1 MWVPASDDWRAEAEF
16 VPGSDDEGGGRWV
29 YHQSVPHDGW
39 PLHWDEVT
47 FTAHT
52 TPFRH
57 LGFFPDMAPVWT
69 WMRER
74 VAGMDAPEC
83 LNLFGYTGFGTLAM
97 DAGGPRVEIGRDSCR
112 ERVC

>member
-74 VAGMDAPEC
+74 VAGMDAPERSEER
-83 LNLFGYTGFGTLAM
+83 
-97 DAGGPRVEIGRDSCR
+97 RVGKEWVRTCR
-112 ERVC
+112 SRWSP